1 MRVEIVLGNRYVRWS
16 DGSIDMAIRIQAIE
30 ADSGAPRVAWPRP
43 GVGRSVWLT
52 VPQ

>member
-1 MRVEIVLGNRYVRWS
+1 MRVETVLGNRYVRWS
-16 DGSIDMAIRIQAIE
+16 DGSIDMAIRNQAFK

-43 GVGRSVWLT
+43 RVGRSVWLT